1 MSACLN
7 SFDTFGFECESVMFY
22 PVDQECILNTED
34 RLDRPDLFADE
45 VEDTVI
51 YMDNNCAGSQCYAPY
66 ITQYI
71 AVEGKQLENELDR
84 IINVDVDSC
93 QSLCTQRLSLTVNDF
108 NCKSFMYNNQTR
120 TCILSDER
128 SKPLGRGTLIKTDG
142 FTYYEK
148 KCFACKQPL
157 LRTTFRKQKTARF
170 SWRKSKITLK
180 CTKEPYKTA
189 FMVFARKIPVTCAV
203 RKIRDYNLLT

>member
-93 QSLCTQRLSLTVNDF
+93 QSLCTQRLSLTVRDF
-108 NCKSFMYNNQTR
+108 F
-120 TCILSDER
+120 
-128 SKPLGRGTLIKTDG
+128 LGLLGT
-142 FTYYEK
+142 
-148 KCFACKQPL
+148 
-157 LRTTFRKQKTARF
+157 
-170 SWRKSKITLK
+170 
-180 CTKEPYKTA
+180 
-189 FMVFARKIPVTCAV
+189 VTIV
-203 RKIRDYNLLT
+203 LTVLVLAM